1 MEIFSERLRKL
12 RELRGWTQKEVA
24 EALHVDRKTV
34 TGYESSG
41 RTPRERDILVNL
53 VKLFNT
59 TSDYL
64 FGITDDPSPRR
75 EQTMEE
81 KLENDPYLQG
91 ILKQIESNRRFTE
104 DKKKELRKQMIELYI
119 QGLSDVD

>member
-81 KLENDPYLQG
+81 KLENDPYLQE